1 MSNETILSSPLL
13 RLPGEIQTRIFS
25 YLEPKGIRNILLTCQ
40 QLYQVGLPLSVHMF
54 RNYKYLDDGVY
65 DNHEKLTVRTRSLKF
80 LHYISI
86 TKPELARHVKELLFG
101 HYPAWHDVEVD
112 TLAKPGP
119 NEMGVYRRLVE
130 EAFAHE
136 SHQEY
141 ERYCINL
148 IEDLERGVPDAV
160 NALILIVCS
169 RVELLCYAESH
180 QPRHLERVL
189 QLASRNPQPSPAG
202 GQENRKHPLANLK
215 QVYHE
220 SQDTKY
226 GYLVWHRQAAL
237 LFQLPNLSTYE
248 IVMANGS
255 EEGGPFF
262 DALPPRSSAVE
273 HIFLRRSA
281 ISQVLVR
288 HLFSPVKHLRSFE
301 YTRGVYHMYD
311 SEMMPRDLMKAILP
325 HAETLEYLHVNWEDD
340 WYKNGWADQPE
351 RLFMGVELRAMT
363 ALKTLVTGMQ
373 ALTGLLDAQPE
384 DVFGPDLPLGVEGA
398 PRLVNCLPE
407 NLEDLVIHG
416 CGKAILDQA
425 QEFLDVVSL
434 GERYKNL
441 RRIRFAFNQEN
452 IDPHLVQFTH
462 GSSSV
467 KLEVVFQTKE
477 NRIYDL
483 ITHLQIGSIF
493 LPHICSPLWG
503 PKFREQWLA
512 IRGMDVASAT
522 VNQGVHELP
531 GIDFDAEPSED

>member
-1 MSNETILSSPLL
+1 MSNETISQLSPSLST
-13 RLPGEIQTRIFS
+13 LPAEIQTRIFS
-25 YLEPKGIRNILLTCQ
+25 YIEPKGIQNILLTCN
-40 QLYQVGLPLSVHMF
+40 QLYQLGLPLSVRTF

-65 DNHEKLTVRTRSLKF
+65 DNDENLAVRSRSLKF
-80 LHYISI
+80 LHYITI
-86 TKPELARHVKELLFG
+86 TKPDLARHVKELLFG
-101 HYPAWHDVEVD
+101 HYPAWHDVEMD
-112 TLAKPGP
+112 ALAKPGP
-119 NEMGVYRRLVE
+119 HEMGVYRGLVE
-130 EAFAHE
+130 EAFAHDT
-136 SHQEY
+136 HQEDKSH
-141 ERYCINL
+141 CINL

-169 RVELLCYAESH
+169 RVEVLCYVESY

-189 QLASRNPQPSPAG
+189 QLASRNAQPSPAC
-202 GQENRKHPLANLK
+202 GQEIVKRPLANLR

-226 GYLVWHRQAAL
+226 GYLVWHRHAAL

-255 EEGGPFF
+255 DEGGPLF

-273 HIFLRRSA
+273 HMVLRRSA
-281 ISQVLVR
+281 ISQVLIR
-288 HLFSPVKHLRSFE
+288 HLFSPIKHLRSFE

-311 SEMMPRDLMKAILP
+311 NEMMPRDLMEAILP
-325 HAETLEYLHVNWEDD
+325 HAETLEHLHINWEDD

-351 RLFMGVELRAMT
+351 RLFMGVELGDMV

-384 DVFGPDLPLGVEGA
+384 DIFGPELPLEVEGA
-398 PRLVNCLPE
+398 PTLVNCLPE

-425 QEFLDVVSL
+425 QEFLNMISL
-434 GERYKNL
+434 GERYKSL
-441 RRIRFAFNQEN
+441 RRVRFAFNQEN
-452 IDPHLVQFTH
+452 IDPHLVQLTH
-462 GSSSV
+462 GSSSL

-483 ITHLQIGSIF
+483 ITHLASGSIF

-531 GIDFDAEPSED
+531 GMDFNTEP